1 MQYWGYFCARI
12 LKNYCHISNQY
23 PPICLMAIFFEKAKV
38 TKFGTKNAVI
48 ADFWTRILKNY
59 CDIINQHPQVCL
71 FAKFHEKTNMAKF
84 GTKSA

>member
-1 MQYWGYFCARI
+1 
-12 LKNYCHISNQY
+12 
-23 PPICLMAIFFEKAKV
+23 MAIFFEKAKV
-38 TKFGTKNAVI
+38 TKFGTKSAVT

-71 FAKFHEKTNMAKF
+71 FAKFHEKANMAKF